1 MIIFQALK
9 IRLRKGGED
18 MRIRNFR
25 LLPLHLFVIPISLS
39 LTVFALSSI
48 LAEDNS
54 EPESAPLIQKGT
66 QQESDEPEGN
76 AEEEKEEI
84 KRTGKVEKVIV
95 TATRGEME
103 YYDVPATATIVSSE
117 DIERSNPQNV
127 TEIFNEIPGVEV
139 TGTGAAGSFRG
150 IPNIRGWSSNRVLI
164 LVDGQRLNNTRE
176 STDFAGIVPS
186 LVDVHQVDRIEVVK
200 GAGAVLYGSDALG
213 GVINIITKKADE
225 QDKPIGGSVELRY
238 STADEQSSGRVGIY
252 GSAGFF
258 SYRLG
263 YSAYDADNYSVPD
276 TFQLRPDFW
285 QAGVSPT
292 STYDYIPGSRSKGS
306 NIDYF
311 GAFRLSE
318 NHRIELSG
326 QHKETKDAEFPVSLG
341 NLDYINYNPAI
352 PVSPFTCNAG
362 GCGQFLSFPV
372 YDWDR
377 VNVGYRGANLGFF
390 DKIEGNIYYQ
400 ETQKDSLTGL
410 DFLTAPPPFPGA
422 DPITFPLSLLTS
434 SNIESMGANVKFDSF
449 LTQQH
454 QLTYGIDYYE
464 DDLDETHFTD
474 DPTTPFEGFE
484 RDDQS
489 VPDSKSD
496 NIAGYVQYSGK
507 LLPSQKLL
515 LIAALRYD
523 SNSYK
528 SKDDPFYQDD
538 PTTPERE
545 KQPFDVTENDVTW
558 NLGATYQCSANWNSY
573 VNIGRSFRA
582 PNLQERAVSGP
593 VSFGGYFIQNP
604 YLQAETNTNYEVGVK
619 TQFDKFSVEA
629 AVYYSDISDLIA
641 AVNVDD
647 PTTPLET
654 EVQLQNIDRVEAIGG
669 ELFLQYRPH
678 EDWDIFTSYSRQKRE
693 DKETGERIVGTP
705 PEKVTLGVRW
715 EPAGNRFW
723 VEWNS
728 KFVDRQKSIDIPE
741 FGQDTVPGYG
751 VHSIQGG
758 YNFNKY
764 ITATLTVNNIFD
776 KVYFE
781 SLTPNWWAPER
792 NFVLGLR
799 STF

>member
-1 MIIFQALK
+1 MFLCLAIF
-9 IRLRKGGED
+9 
-18 MRIRNFR
+18 
-25 LLPLHLFVIPISLS
+25 
-39 LTVFALSSI
+39 TLSSA
-48 LAEDNS
+48 LAENNP
-54 EPESAPLIQKGT
+54 EPESIPAIQQGA
-66 QQESDEPEGN
+66 QEEAAEQEGK

-117 DIERSNPQNV
+117 EIERSNPQNV
-127 TEIFNEIPGVEV
+127 TEILNEIPGVEV
-139 TGTGAAGSFRG
+139 SGTGAAGSFRG
-150 IPNIRGWSSNRVLI
+150 IPTIRGWSSNRVLI

-176 STDFAGIVPS
+176 STDFAGIIPA
-186 LVDVHQVDRIEVVK
+186 LVDVHQVERIEVVK

-225 QDKPIGGSVELRY
+225 RDKPIGGSLDLRY

-292 STYDYIPGSRSKGS
+292 STFDYIPGSRSKGS

-318 NHRIELSG
+318 NHQLELSG
-326 QHKETKDAEFPVSLG
+326 QHKETEDAEFPVSLG
-341 NLDYINYNPAI
+341 NLDFINYDPSVPVI
-352 PVSPFTCNAG
+352 PFSCNAG

-377 VNVGYRGANLGFF
+377 VNLGYRGAELGIF

-400 ETQKDSLTGL
+400 ETHKESLTGL
-410 DFLTAPPPFPGA
+410 DFLIAPPPFPGA
-422 DPITFPLSLLTS
+422 DPITFPLNFLTS
-434 SNIESMGANVKFDSF
+434 SIIESTGINVKFDSF
-449 LTQQH
+449 FTQQH
-454 QLTYGIDYYE
+454 QLTYGIDYYQ
-464 DDLDETHFTD
+464 DDLDETHFTND
-474 DPTTPFEGFE
+474 V
-484 RDDQS
+484 RDEQS
-489 VPDSKSD
+489 VPDSTSD

-523 SNSYK
+523 SNTYESE
-528 SKDDPFYQDD
+528 SDPFYEGQL
-538 PTTPERE
+538 
-545 KQPFDVTENDVTW
+545 FDVTENDVTW
-558 NLGATYQCSANWNSY
+558 NVGTIYQCSSNWNGY

-582 PNLQERAVSGP
+582 PNLQERAVSGA
-593 VSFGGYFIQNP
+593 VSFGGFFIQNP
-604 YLQAETNTNYEVGVK
+604 NLEAETNTNYEVGVK
-619 TQFDKFSVEA
+619 TQWDKFSMEA
-629 AVYYSDISDLIA
+629 AVYFSEIRDLIT
-641 AVNVDD
+641 AVNIDD
-647 PTTPLET
+647 PLTPFFT
-654 EVQLQNIDRVEAIGG
+654 EVQLRNIDRVEAIGG

-678 EDWDIFTSYSRQKRE
+678 EDWSIFTTYSRQRRE
-693 DKETGERIVGTP
+693 DEKTGERLVGDAPQKATI
-705 PEKVTLGVRW
+705 GARW
-715 EPAGNRFW
+715 EPVGNRFW
-723 VEWNS
+723 VEWIS
-728 KFVDRQKSIDIPE
+728 KFVDRQKSIDDPE

-764 ITATLTVNNIFD
+764 LTATLTVNNIFD

-781 SLTPNWWAPER
+781 SLAPNWWAPER